1 MKKQIYADVET
12 KDFLAK
18 TFKCSKQA
26 VWLALTFQRNSE
38 TARRMRVLALKRGGA
53 LVGAKKLEW
62 DTTHEEVEKTM
73 TQTLGERV
81 KIVYDKT
88 NGEATLYVDGQR
100 HSSCIPKDVPEFMQ
114 FQNEVELI
122 AAAL

>member
-1 MKKQIYADVET
+1 MQKQIYADLET

-18 TFKCSKQA
+18 AFKCSRQA
-26 VWLALTFQRNSE
+26 VWLALTFQRDSE
-38 TARRMRVLALKRGGA
+38 TARRIRVLALKRGGT
-53 LVGAKKLEW
+53 LVGAKAPEW

-81 KIVYDKT
+81 KLVYDKK
-88 NGEATLYVDGQR
+88 NGEATVYVDGQK
-100 HSSCIPKDVPEFMQ
+100 HSSCTPAGIPEFMQ